1 MQIPTTSETL
11 LRTLGA
17 NASPARWM
25 EFVDRY
31 RPMMEAFLA
40 SRFPSLA
47 SDADDIVQETL
58 ITLVKVLP
66 GYRYSPGE
74 SGAFHNYL
82 TGILHH
88 RACAMLRERHRNASS
103 ADGAPPD
110 AVPPANPDDIAAERD
125 EAGWRKSVFE
135 IALRQLLSDESV
147 QERTKQVFSRVAV
160 RGENPAEVA
169 EAFGLTPNAV
179 AQIRFRMTRRL
190 RELVAALEDGLVQ
203 TAPASRPDGTA

>member
-1 MQIPTTSETL
+1 
-11 LRTLGA
+11 
-17 NASPARWM
+17 M

-31 RPMMEAFLA
+31 RPMMEAFLS
-40 SRFPSLA
+40 SRFPSLT

-66 GYRYSPGE
+66 GYRSSPGE

-88 RACAMLRERHRNASS
+88 RACAMLRERQRRALATNAAS
-103 ADGAPPD
+103 PD
-110 AVPPANPDDIAAERD
+110 AENSPACPDDIAAEGD
-125 EAGWRKSVFE
+125 EAAWRKSVFE
-135 IALRQLLSDESV
+135 IALRQLLADESV

-160 RGENPAEVA
+160 RGEDTRKVA

-179 AQIRFRMTRRL
+179 AQIRFRMTQRL
-190 RELVAALEDGLVQ
+190 RELVTALESSLVPL
-203 TAPASRPDGTA
+203 AVPGGPA